1 MVKSSFIQRPRRS
14 PARRIAPAALLALL
28 FSASSA
34 APVAA
39 DLDAVFVLDTTGS
52 MGGEI
57 QEVQERVRELA
68 DSLGRARA
76 GERIR
81 FGIVAYR
88 DRGDEYVTRLSSIT
102 EDMEATRRFL
112 ASLSANGGGD
122 GPESVVAAL
131 AAALEGMSWDPSSDT
146 DRQIFLVGDAPP
158 HLDYPGEATP
168 EALIETALR
177 ERIVINTIG
186 CRSLPSQGIEFFR
199 RLAYATE
206 GSYQHIGRL
215 QVAEPGALTEAMSR
229 AAASGEDSVPDEGEE
244 VRATWLRHEP
254 REDVTGILV
263 RQGGPRGSEQ
273 DRDGDAL
280 LPCTLEVRM
289 PRGLGFGREPHVQ
302 LSSRGLEV
310 GLELAGG
317 EGGID
322 LFELETCPAL
332 STPIHVTLGGR

>member
-199 RLAYATE
+199 RLAYRDRGELPA
-206 GSYQHIGRL
+206 S
-215 QVAEPGALTEAMSR
+215 VASR
-229 AAASGEDSVPDEGEE
+229 WRS
-244 VRATWLRHEP
+244 
-254 REDVTGILV
+254 RE
-263 RQGGPRGSEQ
+263 R
-273 DRDGDAL
+273 
-280 LPCTLEVRM
+280 
-289 PRGLGFGREPHVQ
+289 
-302 LSSRGLEV
+302 
-310 GLELAGG
+310 
-317 EGGID
+317 
-322 LFELETCPAL
+322 
-332 STPIHVTLGGR
+332 